1 MSQSLFVEFFW
12 QLSLSHRRDAER
24 AKSLENIGNNVHFGH
39 QQLGMSIFFQ
49 KFEKVQDI
57 SPYRIQY
64 TDKESATVFKPIP
77 EKSYNAAKEQ
87 KYP

>member
-1 MSQSLFVEFFW
+1 MRSEQN
-12 QLSLSHRRDAER
+12 HER
-24 AKSLENIGNNVHFGH
+24 TLGIHVHFGH

-49 KFEKVQDI
+49 KVEKVQDI
-57 SPYRIQY
+57 SPYQIQY